1 MRTAL
6 SSLGFLNLNL
16 RTYDSRGYNTGHE
29 YSHWE
34 THVAHIVYGSS
45 SAGIYG
51 DDRGMS
57 WWASGVQWTRTI
69 GPHQTAPKTHTCTV
83 IKTAEQVRQERQK
96 EQLMKVAQMIYDGVK
111 SGSYSVENVA
121 EAIIYLK

>member
-1 MRTAL
+1 MTVGDIIQVTNIA
-6 SSLGFLNLNL
+6 
-16 RTYDSRGYNTGHE
+16 TG
-29 YSHWE
+29 E
-34 THVAHIVYGSS
+34 THVAHIVHGSS

-83 IKTAEQVRQERQK
+83 IKTAEQVPSGKTERTTH
-96 EQLMKVAQMIYDGVK
+96 ESCPDDIRRSEEWL
-111 SGSYSVENVA
+111 
-121 EAIIYLK
+121 LLR